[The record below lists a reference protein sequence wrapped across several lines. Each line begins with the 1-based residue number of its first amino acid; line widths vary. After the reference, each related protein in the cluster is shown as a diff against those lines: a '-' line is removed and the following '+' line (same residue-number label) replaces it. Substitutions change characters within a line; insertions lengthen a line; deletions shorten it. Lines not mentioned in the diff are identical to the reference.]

1 MTNAVI
7 TQNQMRSRCPED
19 YTEVP
24 STLCCKDH
32 VERFYNNTLS
42 SEEFLEAEQTNES
55 NRLSSGYKTNYTICH
70 EIGNEE
76 KCIKEGIKSHK
87 SHGRETGKCV
97 KADREKVDEFFACEI
112 RAWCPVELDILPT
125 PNEPLIVG
133 SENFTVFIK
142 NMISF
147 PLFDMYKYRRDNI
160 PNGMCEYIPKDPS
173 TNLCSI
179 FRIGDIVKLAGG
191 NKNDSRIKR

>member
-24 STLCCKDH
+24 STLCCKDYIKD
-32 VERFYNNTLS
+32 FSNNTLS

-55 NRLSSGYKTNYTICH
+55 DKLSSRYKTNNTICH
-70 EIGNEE
+70 VIGNKEQ
-76 KCIKEGIKSHK
+76 CIKEGIKSHK

-97 KADREKVDEFFACEI
+97 KGDREKLDEVFACEI
-112 RAWCPVELDILPT
+112 RAWCPVELDVLPI
-125 PNEPLIVG
+125 PNKPLIVG

-173 TNLCSI
+173 TYLCSI

-191 NKNDSRIKR
+191 NKNDSRIET